1 MKDTEHKKSKKT
13 EMSQIEA
20 VTIEKAKK
28 HRLGRRIPFWL
39 KRWLQMRN
47 HLSQTQ
53 FIAYGFL
60 GIILTGTLA
69 LMLPISN
76 RSGESLG
83 FVNCLLTAT
92 SATCVTGL
100 IGADTWSQWT
110 LFGQLIIITMIQIG
124 GLGFITIGVF
134 LSIILRRKIGLK
146 ERGLM
151 QESVNTLQIGGV
163 VRLAKKIVQ
172 GTLLFEGAGAVL
184 LSIRFIPELGLW
196 KGIYYGI
203 FHSIS
208 AFCNAGFDL
217 MGFREPY
224 SSLMAYYDDWL
235 VNLTIMSLIVIGG
248 IGFIV
253 WDDLSKKGLRFR
265 KYLLHTKIVLV
276 TTAVLIFGGAV
287 LFFLLE
293 RDHVMADMSLKGR
306 IWTSLFQSVTA
317 RTAGFNTIDTAALT
331 DGSKLVTIVL
341 MFIGGSPG
349 STAGGIKTTTLAV
362 LLLCIRAS
370 VGQTDGVN
378 VYNRRLDDDVARQ
391 AGLILSFNLILAM
404 AASIW
409 IVLFQP
415 ELLMSDVLFE
425 TFSAIGTAGMSTGV
439 TRQLLPVCKLAL
451 VVLMYCGR
459 VGSLSSALAF
469 TQSKKKPPV
478 RMPMERITVG

>member
-1 MKDTEHKKSKKT
+1 MDKQIQKGNGEKPGPLSWLRKKL
-13 EMSQIEA
+13 EI
-20 VTIEKAKK
+20 
-28 HRLGRRIPFWL
+28 
-39 KRWLQMRN
+39 RN

-60 GIILTGTLA
+60 GIILIGTLI
-69 LMLPISN
+69 LMLPWSN
-76 RSGESLG
+76 RSGQSLG

-100 IGADTWSQWT
+100 VAADTWSQWT
-110 LFGQLIIITMIQIG
+110 LLGQLAIITMIQIG

-134 LSIILRRKIGLK
+134 LSILLRRRIGLK
-146 ERGLM
+146 QRGLM

-163 VRLAKKIVQ
+163 VRLAKHIVLW
-172 GTLLFEGAGAVL
+172 TMVFEGAGAVL
-184 LSIRFIPELGLW
+184 LSIRFIGDFGLV

-217 MGFREPY
+217 MGAREPY
-224 SSLMAYYDDWL
+224 SSLTYYHGDWL
-235 VNLTIMSLIVIGG
+235 INMTIMSLIVIGG

-253 WDDLSKKGLRFR
+253 WEDLGRNKLQVRR
-265 KYLLHTKIVLV
+265 YRLHTKIVLV
-276 TTAVLIFGGAV
+276 TTVILLFGGAA
-287 LFFLLE
+287 LFGLLE
-293 RDHVMADMSLKGR
+293 RENVMADMCIGDR
-306 IWTSLFQSVTA
+306 IWAALFQSVTA
-317 RTAGFNTIDTAALT
+317 RTAGFNSTDTAALT

-370 VGQTDGVN
+370 VDQTDGVN
-378 VYNRRLDDDVARQ
+378 VAGRRLDGDVIRQ
-391 AGLILSFNLILAM
+391 AGLILSFNLMLTI
-404 AASIW
+404 AAAVW

-425 TFSAIGTAGMSTGV
+425 TFSAIGTAGMSTGI
-439 TRQLLPVCKLAL
+439 TRELLPVSKLAL
-451 VVLMYCGR
+451 VVLMFCGR

-478 RMPMERITVG
+478 RLPVERITVG

>member
-1 MKDTEHKKSKKT
+1 M
-13 EMSQIEA
+13 
-20 VTIEKAKK
+20 EKHVQKRNEGK
-28 HRLGRRIPFWL
+28 PGLPGWL
-39 KRWLQMRN
+39 KKRLEIRN

-60 GIILTGTLA
+60 GIILLGTLI
-69 LMLPISN
+69 LMLPASN
-76 RSGESLG
+76 RSGQSLG

-100 IGADTWSQWT
+100 VAADTWSQWT
-110 LFGQLIIITMIQIG
+110 LLGQLTILTMIQIG

-134 LSIILRRKIGLK
+134 LSILLRRKIGLK
-146 ERGLM
+146 QRGLM

-163 VRLAKKIVQ
+163 VRLAKHIVQ
-172 GTLLFEGAGAVL
+172 WTLVFEGVGALL
-184 LSIRFIPELGLW
+184 LSIRFIGEMGFI
-196 KGIYYGI
+196 KGVYFGI

-217 MGFREPY
+217 MGTREAY
-224 SSLMAYYDDWL
+224 SSLTYYSNDWL
-235 VNLTIMSLIVIGG
+235 VNLTVMSLIVIGG

-253 WDDLSKKGLRFR
+253 WEDLGRNKLRVR
-265 KYLLHTKIVLV
+265 KYRLHTKIVLV
-276 TTAVLIFGGAV
+276 TTTILLFGGAAI
-287 LFFLLE
+287 FCLLE
-293 RDHVMADMSLKGR
+293 RKNLMADMGVGER

-317 RTAGFNTIDTAALT
+317 RTAGFNSIDTAALT

-370 VGQTDGVN
+370 VDQTDGVN
-378 VYNRRLDDDVARQ
+378 VAGRRLDGDVIRQ
-391 AGLILSFNLILAM
+391 AGLILSFNLMLTV
-404 AASIW
+404 AASVW

-425 TFSAIGTAGMSTGV
+425 TFSAIGTAGMSTGI
-439 TRQLLPVCKLAL
+439 TRALLPISKLAL
-451 VVLMYCGR
+451 VVLMFCGR

-478 RMPMERITVG
+478 RLPMERITVG